1 MQKKMVIFD
10 FDGTIWDS
18 IKEVELNNIEKFKE
32 EYRDQISISEL
43 YTHNVNIFFN
53 LEKNRKENEKRLVSD
68 EELELVEKRYTER
81 KQLTLPWQG
90 VKELMQELKDKNILI
105 SLISLTRHE
114 NADPLLEKHDFKK
127 YFSDIIFG
135 DNVLGK
141 ISKVENFEYLLKK
154 NNLIADEVVFVTDTL
169 SDVREANSVG
179 IDTIAVTYGQHNREF
194 FEREKNQNILF
205 IADSVSELSEK
216 LLNIIN

>member
-32 EYRDQISISEL
+32 EYRGQISISEL

-81 KQLTLPWQG
+81 KRSTLPWQG

-105 SLISLTRHE
+105 SLLSLTRSG
-114 NADPLLEKHDFKK
+114 NTDPLLEKHDFKK

-154 NNLIADEVVFVTDTL
+154 NNLVADEVVFVTDTL

-194 FEREKNQNILF
+194 FEREKNQNVLF
-205 IADSVSELSEK
+205 IVDSVSELSEK
-216 LLNIIN
+216 LLNLIN